1 MKKLLVGLVV
11 MTSLICTVCG
21 SSANKSQMDDYELI
35 RTLSAATQENE
46 ANTSMT
52 LEAVQNV
59 TEVVTELQHSSEG
72 LREIAK
78 DISEN
83 VKTFKLS

>member
-1 MKKLLVGLVV
+1 MKKLLVGFVV